1 MKKLQKEVYFLNELE
16 RQQLKRCVENLS
28 LMALRGGKEKLRKE
42 LEERLLEVNSLDEK
56 FPMLKDDYDRVWDE
70 GQSIREDIHS
80 ENWLRRECVRR
91 ILRTIEKMK
100 LFINGY
106 RYRTEY
112 DKSEFD
118 LFYKALEVLSDQQ
131 IKIHK
136 ETLKS
141 LNNDT
146 PNIHGETYKDKT
158 EYIMFE
164 QRINTIE
171 ESLKKIHFVL
181 FEENKDF
188 VSEHIGVNTDA
199 EMFVDFLKKKV
210 HTAAY
215 VKTEDILDIEKI
227 KERRREYRERTERQ
241 RKADGIVNPKMKKR
255 ERIKQS
261 AEKVEYKKY

>member
-1 MKKLQKEVYFLNELE
+1 M
-16 RQQLKRCVENLS
+16 
-28 LMALRGGKEKLRKE
+28 
-42 LEERLLEVNSLDEK
+42 
-56 FPMLKDDYDRVWDE
+56 
-70 GQSIREDIHS
+70 
-80 ENWLRRECVRR
+80 
-91 ILRTIEKMK
+91 
-100 LFINGY
+100 
-106 RYRTEY
+106 
-112 DKSEFD
+112 
-118 LFYKALEVLSDQQ
+118 SDQQ

-141 LNNDT
+141 LDNDT

-171 ESLKKIHFVL
+171 ESLKKIHSVL

-210 HTAAY
+210 HEGY

-227 KERRREYRERTERQ
+227 KERRREYRERKDVE
-241 RKADGIVNPKMKKR
+241 VN
-255 ERIKQS
+255 
-261 AEKVEYKKY
+261 